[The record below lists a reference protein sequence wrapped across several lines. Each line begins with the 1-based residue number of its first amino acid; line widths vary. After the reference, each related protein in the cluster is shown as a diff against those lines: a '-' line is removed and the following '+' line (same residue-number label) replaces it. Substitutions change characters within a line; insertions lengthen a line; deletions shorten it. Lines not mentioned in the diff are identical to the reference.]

1 MKTILRAGFI
11 LGFLILCYLAFDA
24 CTYSLSENETAIIT
38 QFGQVTGKPVT
49 ESGLHYKMPFVQTVN
64 RLDGRLQEW
73 DGKAVN
79 MSTGDKCYMIVD
91 AYSRW
96 KISEPS
102 IYFTSI
108 RDTRTALSRLDDIVG
123 SQIRDAVANNRL
135 IEIVR
140 TEKNRKPVTD
150 GSISDNTNSPLPSIE
165 IGRRQIEKQITEQAR
180 TKLRE
185 FGIEL
190 EDVSFMRI
198 NYQPAV
204 IEGINNR
211 MISERQKIAKQFRSE
226 GEGEAEQTVGRKNK
240 ELIEITSEAE
250 KTAKEIRG
258 EAEATAADIYA
269 AAYNQSPQA
278 AEMYAFLQTMD
289 TYKKTMTN
297 DTTLIMTS
305 KSDLFKYLK
314 SANPKSN

>member
-1 MKTILRAGFI
+1 MKTILRLGYVV
-11 LGFLILCYLAFDA
+11 GFLVLAYLAFDA
-24 CTYSLSENETAIIT
+24 CSYSLSENETAIIT
-38 QFGQVTGKPVT
+38 QFGQITGKPVT
-49 ESGLHYKMPFVQTVN
+49 ESGLHYKIPFIQTVN

-96 KISEPS
+96 RISEPS
-102 IYFTSI
+102 LYFTSI

-140 TEKNRKPVTD
+140 TDKNRKPTTDSSVT
-150 GSISDNTNSPLPSIE
+150 DNTNNPLPSVE

-180 TKLRE
+180 TKLRD

-190 EDVSFMRI
+190 EDVGFMRI

-204 IEGINNR
+204 IEGINTNIPLHR
-211 MISERQKIAKQFRSE
+211 ELMVDAKFMAGSTNIHYLEEWLSHHER
-226 GEGEAEQTVGRKNK
+226 
-240 ELIEITSEAE
+240 
-250 KTAKEIRG
+250 
-258 EAEATAADIYA
+258 
-269 AAYNQSPQA
+269 
-278 AEMYAFLQTMD
+278 
-289 TYKKTMTN
+289 
-297 DTTLIMTS
+297 
-305 KSDLFKYLK
+305 
-314 SANPKSN
+314 